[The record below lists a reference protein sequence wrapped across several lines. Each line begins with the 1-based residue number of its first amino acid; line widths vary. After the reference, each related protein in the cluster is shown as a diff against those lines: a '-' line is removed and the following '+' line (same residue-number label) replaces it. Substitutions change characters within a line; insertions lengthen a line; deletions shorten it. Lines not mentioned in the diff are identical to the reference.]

1 VPAWARKNGICKY
14 AAYKGLILPTTDMK
28 TTLLK
33 SMGVVLAA
41 VMFSS
46 CTTTYDAYG
55 NPRQSVDPLAAG
67 VAAGV
72 AGYAIGK
79 HNSDNRRYYY
89 GPRYGPRP
97 HFHRPIHR
105 RGWR

>member
-1 VPAWARKNGICKY
+1 
-14 AAYKGLILPTTDMK
+14 
-28 TTLLK
+28 
-33 SMGVVLAA
+33 MGVVLAA
-41 VMFSS
+41 VIFSS

-79 HNSDNRRYYY
+79 HNSNDKHYYY
-89 GPRYGPRP
+89 GGRYYGHRPGYGYRPPRYY
-97 HFHRPIHR
+97 RPIYR